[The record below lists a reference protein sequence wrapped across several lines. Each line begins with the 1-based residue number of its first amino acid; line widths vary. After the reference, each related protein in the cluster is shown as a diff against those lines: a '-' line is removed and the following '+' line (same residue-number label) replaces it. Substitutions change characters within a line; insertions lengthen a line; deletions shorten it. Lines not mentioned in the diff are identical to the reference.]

1 MIILIAL
8 VLLMLIVCF
17 IKENTD
23 YEQKRSIEK
32 LAEESAKRES
42 QQHLKTCH
50 RWNRLNY

>member
-8 VLLMLIVCF
+8 VILMLLVCF

-23 YEQKRSIEK
+23 YEQRRSIEK
-32 LAEESAKRES
+32 LADKSAKRES

-50 RWNRLNY
+50 RWNHINH